1 MGGGLRFWNALV
13 TSFSV
18 LFSNKSATVLY
29 RVEWAS
35 HESRARQTTV
45 YASLVYCP
53 LVVKCWDVLLCVII
67 IYICA
72 MWKCLVVDV
81 AAHRA
86 EDQQVVNWP
95 NFQRCTGTITFS
107 IYIYMTVA
115 LCVAFGLW
123 IACFSRWSFCS
134 CYVCV
139 CLQFLVAPENPGGHV
154 CRSLDEAQCIT
165 NFRLIIKWLHFEM

>member
-45 YASLVYCP
+45 HASLVYYP
-53 LVVKCWDVLLCVII
+53 LVVKCWDVLLCVIYV
-67 IYICA
+67 YICA

-95 NFQRCTGTITFS
+95 NFQRCLALWTFA
-107 IYIYMTVA
+107 IYIYDCRA
-115 LCVAFGLW
+115 LCRIWIVNCMFFQMIVLLMLCMCVFTVFGC
-123 IACFSRWSFCS
+123 ARKPRRS
-134 CYVCV
+134 C
-139 CLQFLVAPENPGGHV
+139 LSG
-154 CRSLDEAQCIT
+154 R
-165 NFRLIIKWLHFEM
+165 